1 MLLESYTTLKGD
13 NLMSNMPDFLN
24 LGPEVTG
31 DSAFSMFNLSLK
43 EEWVNSSRF
52 CHKLSEDDNE
62 NGLDSQCPIRQ
73 EAQER
78 LDANRWVQS
87 QRVDASAPSNFDG
100 RQILILKVKFL
111 TSCVQCLMPDVNF

>member
-13 NLMSNMPDFLN
+13 ALRENMPSFLN
-24 LGPEVTG
+24 LGPDVTG

-52 CHKLSEDDNE
+52 CHKLSEEESDL
-62 NGLDSQCPIRQ
+62 LDAKCPIRQ

-78 LDANRWVQS
+78 LDANRLVSAESEFFGLIRKVQIP
-87 QRVDASAPSNFDG
+87 RVFKSP
-100 RQILILKVKFL
+100 
-111 TSCVQCLMPDVNF
+111 TPYT

>member
-13 NLMSNMPDFLN
+13 ALRENMPSFLN
-24 LGPEVTG
+24 LGPDVTG

-52 CHKLSEDDNE
+52 CHKLSEEESDL
-62 NGLDSQCPIRQ
+62 LDAKCPIRQ

-78 LDANRWVQS
+78 LDANRLVSEVYPIRPCLGWS
-87 QRVDASAPSNFDG
+87 TPFFYNFMDIFHKIKPIG
-100 RQILILKVKFL
+100 LEAF
-111 TSCVQCLMPDVNF
+111 F

>member
-13 NLMSNMPDFLN
+13 MLMSNMPSFLN

-43 EEWVNSSRF
+43 EEWVNSIRF
-52 CHKLSEDDNE
+52 CHKLSEDDE
-62 NGLDSQCPIRQ
+62 NTLDTHYPIRQ

-78 LDANRWVQS
+78 LDANRSITHNYLHSTKYFNV
-87 QRVDASAPSNFDG
+87 
-100 RQILILKVKFL
+100 
-111 TSCVQCLMPDVNF
+111 